1 LSRNK
6 NQSNEFDR
14 ARDELFSH
22 IHRCG
27 VLKATVE
34 QQEEWMDDTVE
45 YMAERFPELGREELG
60 ELRMIGLRFCRPVI
74 ERPQEDAEPSES
86 EGTGESVG
94 AEAAAA

>member
-27 VLKATVE
+27 VLKATEE
-34 QQEEWMDDTVE
+34 QQQEWMDDTVE

-60 ELRMIGLRFCRPVI
+60 ELRTIGMRFCRPVI
-74 ERPQEDAEPSES
+74 ERPQEDEAASEAEAA
-86 EGTGESVG
+86 GETVG